1 VWIYV
6 GIFII
11 AFATLVVEIT
21 LTRLLSVI
29 TWYHLAFFAVA
40 TAMLGMTAGATR
52 IYLRPDVFRKER
64 VEEHAARACLDFAL
78 TVPLSVILLC
88 LLPLGGRRDIMF
100 LLALVLATFACAL
113 PFYFS
118 GTALSLLLTKHWLP
132 VGKMYASDL
141 VGASLG
147 CLFVLFGLEV
157 FDAPSLLLVA
167 GAMGGLAAALILRD
181 PGSNRMRRRALIVF
195 AVLALVGLINTTPH
209 GIRPVFVKDQIEIYR
224 NPIYEKWNSFS
235 RVMVYR
241 GEAGPPQLWGPSPL
255 MPSGIKVLQYHMN
268 IDGMAGTD
276 LRRFRN
282 LEDIDHLR
290 YDITNIGY
298 YLRPSGKVCVI
309 GVGAGRDIQSAILFG
324 HTDILGIELN
334 PIFINLLRG
343 MFRDGA
349 GIASQP
355 GVRLVVDE
363 ARSYLTRSNETF
375 SLLQMSLID
384 TWAATGAGA
393 YSLSENGLYT
403 VEAWKVLLSR
413 LSDDG
418 IFMVSR
424 WHYFRGLG
432 ETGRVVSLAVA
443 ALFEI
448 GAKQPANH
456 IVLVTSEKIATL
468 LVRKTPLD
476 DADIAQVQRAC
487 RDLGFRLAIL
497 PGQAITNSTLE
508 EIVSAKSPEDLARI
522 TKTYPLN
529 YEPPTD
535 NSPYFFNM
543 LRPNFRALI
552 SLATQNKTPGGVVGG
567 NLIATATLAALVL
580 ALSILAAATI
590 IIPLRLHSRIQGNL
604 LASTGPLWAGGLYF
618 SLIGAGFM
626 LLEIALIQRLS
637 VYLGHPIY
645 ALGILLFTLIA
656 STGVGSYLSERL
668 PLTRRPWMSVCSV
681 AVAAI
686 ILALNLTLGKALAST
701 VAVST
706 LKKIFVSIAVIAPVG
721 VILGFFFPTGIR
733 LFRGVS
739 EEHLPWFW
747 GLNGVFGVL
756 CSALAVFISIFF
768 GISTNFYVAAC
779 CYLGISLALL
789 ILYRSAPAAGTECKG
804 QSPATGNSP
813 SAD

>member
-1 VWIYV
+1 MWMYV
-6 GIFII
+6 GIFVI

-52 IYLRPDVFRKER
+52 IYLKPGLFRRER
-64 VEEHAARACLDFAL
+64 VEEQAGRACLHFAYS
-78 TVPLSVILLC
+78 VPLSVIVLC
-88 LLPLGGRRDIMF
+88 LIPLELRQNAAFVIA
-100 LLALVLATFACAL
+100 LLIATLACAL

-132 VGKMYASDL
+132 VGKLYASDL

-147 CLFVLFGLEV
+147 CLFVLFGLEA
-157 FDAPSLLLVA
+157 FDALSLLILA
-167 GAMGGLAAALILRD
+167 GALGALAAALMLRD
-181 PGSNRMRRRALIVF
+181 QRFRRMRRRAMIVF
-195 AVLALVGLINTTPH
+195 GVLIAVGLLNTSPY
-209 GIRPVFVKDQIEIYR
+209 GIRPVFVKARVEADR

-235 RVMVYR
+235 RVMVYK
-241 GEAGPPQLWGPSPL
+241 GQIGPPHLWGPSPL
-255 MPSGIKVLQYHMN
+255 LPSGIEVFQHHMN

-290 YDITNIGY
+290 YDITNLAY
-298 YLRPSGKVCVI
+298 YLRPEGKVCVI
-309 GVGAGRDIQSAILFG
+309 GVGAGRDIQSALLFG
-324 HTDILGIELN
+324 HTDILGVELN

-343 MFRDGA
+343 RFRDVA

-363 ARSYLTRSNETF
+363 ARSYLTRSRETF
-375 SLLQMSLID
+375 TIMQMSLID

-393 YSLSENGLYT
+393 FSLSENGLYT

-418 IFMVSR
+418 IFTVSR
-424 WHYFRGLG
+424 WHYVRELG

-448 GAKQPANH
+448 GAAEPSKHMA
-456 IVLVTSEKIATL
+456 LVVSHNISTL
-468 LVRKTPLD
+468 LITRAPFGE
-476 DADIAQVQRAC
+476 ADIAQLKKTC
-487 RDLGFRLAIL
+487 SDLGFKVAIL
-497 PGQAITNSTLE
+497 PGENVINETLWD
-508 EIVSAKSPEDLARI
+508 IVSAKSMDDLVRI
-522 TKTYPLN
+522 TKATQLN

-543 LRPNFRALI
+543 LRPNLQALK
-552 SLATQNKTPGGVVGG
+552 SAVTRNKAPGGVVGG
-567 NLIATATLAALVL
+567 NLIATATLVALL
-580 ALSILAAATI
+580 LCLSALAAVTI
-590 IIPLRLHSRIQGNL
+590 IVPLWLRSRSERKL
-604 LASTGPLWAGGLYF
+604 LASAGALWAGGLYF

-645 ALGILLFTLIA
+645 ALGVLLFTLIA
-656 STGVGSYLSERL
+656 STGLGSYLSEHL
-668 PLTRRPWMSVCSV
+668 PLSRRPWMFVCSLAV
-681 AVAAI
+681 AVI
-686 ILALNLTLGKALAST
+686 IVVLNLTLGKAIAAT
-701 VAVST
+701 IAIST

-721 VILGFFFPTGIR
+721 VILGFFFPTGMR
-733 LFRGVS
+733 LFRLVS
-739 EEHLPWFW
+739 EENLPWFW
-747 GLNGVFGVL
+747 ALNGVFGVL

-779 CYLGISLALL
+779 CYLGISGALL
-789 ILYRSAPAAGTECKG
+789 ILYRSTRAKSAQTEEPAQAKEK
-804 QSPATGNSP
+804 
-813 SAD
+813 